1 MPFMLPLEPLLKAE
15 QDCSDSNPNLP
26 PPPHT
31 RTQAR
36 THPRV
41 RTRTHAHTHKCTRTH
56 VRARTRMLEP
66 TPFHTPLLTP
76 GSPDPPALPTAP
88 RWRHHGLG
96 VPSAPSSAAPFPAHD
111 GQRWGC
117 TGQASSP
124 RSPPGGGL
132 RPGRGGG
139 ARHGPISG
147 HAGRRSGLA
156 WTVSQH
162 EPAPGPGVCSPLS
175 WKVTRPGHRP
185 GSDSSAGLLPRD
197 QRRGARRAGCLRRP
211 VPEQSVLIKPHRSQC
226 SLLHNASWLGAEDL
240 ASISTGLLQQMQKCR
255 VSWVFHGTC
264 HFPAPCSF
272 AKLIDRD

>member
-139 ARHGPISG
+139 AARPHLRPRWPALWPCVDRVSARACARAGGLLSALLEGDPSRAQARLRQLCWASPSG
-147 HAGRRSGLA
+147 
-156 WTVSQH
+156 
-162 EPAPGPGVCSPLS
+162 PAPRREEGGVS
-175 WKVTRPGHRP
+175 V
-185 GSDSSAGLLPRD
+185 SACPR
-197 QRRGARRAGCLRRP
+197 A
-211 VPEQSVLIKPHRSQC
+211 
-226 SLLHNASWLGAEDL
+226 
-240 ASISTGLLQQMQKCR
+240 KC
-255 VSWVFHGTC
+255 
-264 HFPAPCSF
+264 P
-272 AKLIDRD
+272 D